1 MTNIAITEMG
11 DGRFGVEIDE
21 GGLRTGHL
29 VEVPPDLVD
38 DLGLF
43 EVDPTRLVRESV
55 GFLLDREPATSIAE
69 QLSLDEIPTQFPDYY
84 DELRSRLSAA

>member
-1 MTNIAITEMG
+1 MTNVAITEMG
-11 DGRFGVEIDE
+11 AGRFGVEIEE

-29 VEVPPDLVD
+29 VEVPPDLID

-43 EVDPTRLVRESV
+43 EVDQTDLVRESV

-69 QLSLDEIPTQFPDYY
+69 ELSLDEIPARFPDYY
-84 DELRSRLSAA
+84 DELKVRLSAA